1 METTI
6 PMSTPDAAAVLEQK
20 RIQFY
25 RFFLFATIINNV
37 FLATLCFGANGGP
50 ALATAPAWTV
60 TALGALGAATA
71 PLALL
76 ALFLRKAGAVGVVVT
91 GVAAGIASLA
101 GGVIGFGL
109 VFLFATA
116 FWAFIA
122 KRNWYR
128 LV

>member
-6 PMSTPDAAAVLEQK
+6 PMETPDAAAVLEQK

-25 RFFLFATIINNV
+25 KFFLAATIINNL
-37 FLATLCFGANGGP
+37 FLAFLCFGANGGP
-50 ALATAPAWTV
+50 ALATAPAWVV
-60 TALGALGAATA
+60 TALGAATA
-71 PLALL
+71 PLAAL
-76 ALFLRKAGAVGVVVT
+76 ALMRRKLGAIGVVVT
-91 GVAAGIASLA
+91 GVAAGLISLV

>member
-25 RFFLFATIINNV
+25 RFFLIATIINNV
-37 FLATLCFGANGGP
+37 FLAVLCFGANGGP
-50 ALATAPAWTV
+50 ALAAAPAWVV

-71 PLALL
+71 PLAVL
-76 ALFLRKAGAVGVVVT
+76 ALARRKLGAIGVVVT